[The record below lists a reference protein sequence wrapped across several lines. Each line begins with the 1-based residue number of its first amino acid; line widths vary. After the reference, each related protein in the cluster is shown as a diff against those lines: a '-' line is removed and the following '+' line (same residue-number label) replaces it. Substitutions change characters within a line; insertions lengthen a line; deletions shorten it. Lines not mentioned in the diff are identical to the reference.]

1 MELVRILVVDDFEP
15 WRRFVQS
22 VFRGIPDFEIVGESA
37 DGLEAVRMSS
47 ELQPDVI
54 LLDVRLPKLNGF
66 DAAREIQQV
75 SPGSKIV
82 FVSIERSQAVLREAQ
97 EIGAN
102 GFVSKLEVEDG
113 LMNAVMKALGRE

>member
-37 DGLEAVRMSS
+37 DGLEAVRMSL
-47 ELQPDVI
+47 ELQPDVV
-54 LLDVRLPKLNGF
+54 LLDIGLPKLNGF

-82 FVSIERSQAVLREAQ
+82 FVTLERSEAMLTEAQ
-97 EIGAN
+97 EIGAK
-102 GFVSKLEVEDG
+102 GFVSKLDVEDG
-113 LMNAVMKALGRE
+113 LMDAVMRALSGK

>member
-1 MELVRILVVDDFEP
+1 LVVDDFEP

-22 VFRGIPDFEIVGESA
+22 VFGESPEFEIVGESA

-54 LLDVRLPKLNGF
+54 LLDIRLPKLNGF
-66 DAAREIQQV
+66 DAARDIQQV

>member
-1 MELVRILVVDDFEP
+1 MQLVRILVVDDFGP

-22 VFRGIPDFEIVGESA
+22 VFRESPEIEIVGESA

-66 DAAREIQQV
+66 DAARKIQQV

-82 FVSIERSQAVLREAQ
+82 FVSIDRSQAVLREAQ
-97 EIGAN
+97 EIGAK
-102 GFVSKLEVEDG
+102 GFVSKLEIEDG

>member
-1 MELVRILVVDDFEP
+1 MELVRVLVVDDFEP

-22 VFRGIPDFEIVGESA
+22 VFRESPEFEIVGESA

-54 LLDVRLPKLNGF
+54 LLDIRLPKLNGF

-82 FVSIERSQAVLREAQ
+82 FVSIERSQALLREAQ
-97 EIGAN
+97 EIGAK

-113 LMNAVMKALGRE
+113 LMNAIMKALGRE

>member
-1 MELVRILVVDDFEP
+1 MELVRVLVVDDFEP

-22 VFRGIPDFEIVGESA
+22 VFRESPEFEIVGESA

-54 LLDVRLPKLNGF
+54 LLDIRLPKLNGF

>member
-22 VFRGIPDFEIVGESA
+22 VFRESPEFEIVGESA

-97 EIGAN
+97 EIGAK
-102 GFVSKLEVEDG
+102 GFISKIGVEDG

>member
-1 MELVRILVVDDFEP
+1 MKLVRILVVDDFEP
-15 WRRFVQS
+15 WRCFVQS
-22 VFRGIPDFEIVGESA
+22 VFKESPEFEIVGESA
-37 DGLEAVRMSS
+37 DGHEAVRMSS

-66 DAAREIQQV
+66 DAAREIRQV

-82 FVSIERSQAVLREAQ
+82 FVSIERSEAVLREAQ
-97 EIGAN
+97 EIGAT

>member
-22 VFRGIPDFEIVGESA
+22 VFRESPEFEIVGESA

-97 EIGAN
+97 EIGAK
-102 GFVSKLEVEDG
+102 GFISKLEVEDG

>member
-22 VFRGIPDFEIVGESA
+22 VFRESPEFEIVGESA

-54 LLDVRLPKLNGF
+54 LLDIRLPKLNGF

>member
-1 MELVRILVVDDFEP
+1 MVRILVVDDFEP

-22 VFRGIPDFEIVGESA
+22 VFRESPEFEIVGESA

-54 LLDVRLPKLNGF
+54 LLDIRLPKLNGF

-97 EIGAN
+97 EIGAK

>member
-1 MELVRILVVDDFEP
+1 
-15 WRRFVQS
+15 
-22 VFRGIPDFEIVGESA
+22 
-37 DGLEAVRMSS
+37 MSS

-54 LLDVRLPKLNGF
+54 LLDIRLPKLNGF

>member
-15 WRRFVQS
+15 WRRFVES
-22 VFRGIPDFEIVGESA
+22 VFRESPAFEIVGESA

-75 SPGSKIV
+75 SPRSKIV

-97 EIGAN
+97 EIGAK
-102 GFVSKLEVEDG
+102 GFVSKLEVEAG
-113 LMNAVMKALGRE
+113 LMNEVMKALGRE

>member
-1 MELVRILVVDDFEP
+1 MVRILVVDDFEP
-15 WRRFVQS
+15 WRCFVQS
-22 VFRGIPDFEIVGESA
+22 VFRESPEFEIVGESA
-37 DGLEAVRMSS
+37 DGLEAVRMSL

-97 EIGAN
+97 EIGAK
-102 GFVSKLEVEDG
+102 GFVSKLDVEDG
-113 LMNAVMKALGRE
+113 LLNAIIRALGDK

>member
-22 VFRGIPDFEIVGESA
+22 VFRGSPEFEIVGESA

-97 EIGAN
+97 EIGGN

-113 LMNAVMKALGRE
+113 LMNAVMKALGRQ